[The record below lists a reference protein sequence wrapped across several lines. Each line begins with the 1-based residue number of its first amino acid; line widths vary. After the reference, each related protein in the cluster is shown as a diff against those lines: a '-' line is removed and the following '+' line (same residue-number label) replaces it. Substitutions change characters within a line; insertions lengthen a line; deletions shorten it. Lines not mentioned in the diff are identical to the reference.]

1 MRPGD
6 ERAVRRSAGRDRAAG
21 QRSAKGHTLKIVSE
35 NDLKQAL
42 YEQFARIG
50 KAVDSPKRIEVL
62 ELLGQG
68 EQSVETLAA
77 ATGMGLTNTSA
88 HLQVLRRAR
97 LVETRKQATKVYYRL
112 ADDLVARFLIQLRE
126 LARAR
131 LAEVESVIQAYL
143 RADGGLEQ
151 VTREQLL
158 DRARRGDVLI
168 IDVRPATEYAAG
180 HIPGALCVPLE
191 TLSEAA
197 SSFPVGTKI
206 VAYCRG
212 PYCVLSP
219 KAVRWL
225 RDHGF
230 DVAQLED
237 GFPEWRL
244 AGLPVA

>member
-1 MRPGD
+1 M
-6 ERAVRRSAGRDRAAG
+6 
-21 QRSAKGHTLKIVSE
+21 SE
-35 NDLKQAL
+35 NDLKQLL
-42 YEQFARIG
+42 YEQFALIG

-62 ELLGQG
+62 ELLSQG
-68 EQSVETLAA
+68 EQSVDALAA
-77 ATGMGLTNTSA
+77 ATGMGTTNTSA
-88 HLQVLRRAR
+88 HLQVLRQAR
-97 LVETRKQATKVYYRL
+97 LVETRKQGTKVYYRL

-131 LAEVESVIQAYL
+131 LAEVESTVRAYL

-158 DRARRGDVLI
+158 DRALRGDVLI
-168 IDVRPATEYAAG
+168 IDVRPAGEYEAG
-180 HIPGALCVPLE
+180 HIPGALSVPLE

-197 SSFPVGTKI
+197 SSLPASAKM

-230 DVAQLED
+230 DAVQLED